1 MLLSVLLLTG
11 ALAGPADTPDPRPSP
26 AATASPRPRS
36 SAKEKPKP
44 TTGRTSPAPASASPA
59 PHASPSSA
67 APSSAGPAAGKKGV
81 YTNEDLPKEPSPAPS
96 AKAGAGRGTVT
107 VIGPDGQAPVPV
119 AEPAGPVEPE
129 GTEQFWR
136 GRADALR
143 GTIAEIEQR
152 MATLQQ
158 RISELRDDRNPTN
171 VMDPNREQTRRAR
184 IAEAQAELE
193 RATADLERTRQ
204 SLADLAEEARR
215 KNIPPGWVR
224 EQ

>member
-11 ALAGPADTPDPRPSP
+11 ALAGAADTPDPKPSP
-26 AATASPRPRS
+26 AAIASPAPRS
-36 SAKEKPKP
+36 AGKEKPKP
-44 TTGRTSPAPASASPA
+44 AKGRTSPAPASASPA

-67 APSSAGPAAGKKGV
+67 APAAGKKGV

-96 AKAGAGRGTVT
+96 AKAGTGRGTVT
-107 VIGPDGQAPVPV
+107 VIAPDGQAPVPV
-119 AEPAGPVEPE
+119 EEPAGPVEPE
-129 GTEQFWR
+129 ATEQFWR
-136 GRADALR
+136 SRADAIH

-152 MATLQQ
+152 LATLQQ

-171 VMDPNREQTRRAR
+171 VMDPNREQTRQAR
-184 IAEAQAELE
+184 IAEAQAEFE
-193 RATADLERTRQ
+193 QATADLARTRQ

-215 KNIPPGWVR
+215 KNVPPGWVR